1 MHPGHAVADVCR
13 DHPTVPA
20 LARCATCD
28 RLLCDECYRFR
39 LDERPACAR
48 CAYESATRTRRRVSF
63 ASAFVCIT
71 WGASLWASR
80 RWDLWDEHAIE
91 LALFGVAS
99 LFVAGM
105 IARTAQGA
113 HHPTLENR
121 DPDEHAPP
129 ELDHRGSPFRAN
141 ARRVLLAASPK
152 VSGRATAMVLIA
164 SLAAAAT
171 LLPASMKLPR
181 WLEVEAV
188 LAAWWVIVTATLVV
202 LLYRGFRLRDDW
214 VYLSPWNRP
223 AGVDAASPATGAEP
237 SSRKWSA
244 FDGCGL
250 DGCSGIDGEGFI
262 AVVVIVVALGAGLA
276 ASWVFVELLMPVAFL
291 LMYWLFMRAIGRVA
305 NDRHGCEG
313 RGLAALGWGSLW
325 ATLYVAPIALL
336 TWVFHVVRR

>member
-1 MHPGHAVADVCR
+1 MQPSTAVADACR
-13 DHPTVPA
+13 DHPQVAA

-48 CAYESATRTRRRVSF
+48 CAYESATRTQRRVSF

-71 WGASLWASR
+71 WGGALWATR
-80 RWDLWDEHAIE
+80 RWDLWDEHAVE
-91 LALFGVAS
+91 LTLFGVAS
-99 LFVAGM
+99 LFVAG
-105 IARTAQGA
+105 IIVRTARGA
-113 HHPTLENR
+113 HQPTLENR
-121 DPDEHAPP
+121 DRDEHAPP
-129 ELDHRGSPFRAN
+129 ELDHRGNVFRAN

-181 WLEVEAV
+181 WVEVEAV

-223 AGVDAASPATGAEP
+223 AAEP
-237 SSRKWSA
+237 SADAKPPSRAWRLA
-244 FDGCGL
+244 DGCSF
-250 DGCSGIDGEGFI
+250 DGCSGIDGEGF
-262 AVVVIVVALGAGLA
+262 AVVLLILGALSAGLV